1 MDLAHPICCGID
13 VHQASIT
20 ACLRR
25 VEADGKVGLTTREF
39 GTTVR
44 DLKTL
49 MAWLSDEDCPICV
62 MESTGVYWKPVYN
75 VLAVHLEV
83 VIANAY
89 EVRQRRGKKTDRV
102 DAQWLSELLAH
113 DLIRP
118 SFIPPPEIS
127 ALRDL
132 MRMRTTLV
140 ENRTQAKNRV
150 LAVLET
156 TNVKLAS
163 LLSDPFGVSG
173 RLMMTALL
181 DGNTN
186 PQEMAQLAKG
196 VLRRKIPQLEL
207 ALEGSFTEHHAL
219 LIRLNLE
226 TVDLMNQQIAQLE
239 QQVAQAVEPER
250 PLLDLLLTIP
260 GVNETTAR
268 TIIAE
273 IGTDMSRFVT
283 PGRLASWAGMCP
295 GNNESAGK
303 RRSGKTRRGNRYL
316 RRVLAQCAWASR
328 KTNTH
333 VGRTFTRLQARIGG
347 KKAAVATGH
356 KILRIVFHLLN
367 DGAEYDDGLYDRL
380 HPQEEKKRRRRA
392 VAALERLGYEVKI
405 QKTA

>member
-1 MDLAHPICCGID
+1 M
-13 VHQASIT
+13 IT
-20 ACLRR
+20 YWATTT
-25 VEADGKVGLTTREF
+25 LTLT
-39 GTTVR
+39 
-44 DLKTL
+44 
-49 MAWLSDEDCPICV
+49 
-62 MESTGVYWKPVYN
+62 
-75 VLAVHLEV
+75 
-83 VIANAY
+83 AY
-89 EVRQRRGKKTDRV
+89 EVKQRMGKKTDRA
-102 DAQWLSELLAH
+102 DAKWLAELLAH

-181 DGNTN
+181 DGNTT

-196 VLRRKIPQLEL
+196 VLRRKIPQLGL

-219 LIRLNLE
+219 MIRLNLE
-226 TVDLMNQQIAQLE
+226 TVDLMIQQIAQLE
-239 QQVAQAVEPER
+239 QQVAQAVDPVR
-250 PLLDLLLTIP
+250 SLLDLLMTIP
-260 GVNETTAR
+260 GVNETAAR

-303 RRSGKTRRGNRYL
+303 RRSGKTRRGNKYL

-392 VAALERLGYEVKI
+392 VAALERLGYEVTI

>member
-1 MDLAHPICCGID
+1 MDLAHPICCGLD
-13 VHQASIT
+13 VHQACIT
-20 ACLRR
+20 ACLRH
-25 VEADGKVGLTTREF
+25 VEVGGKVNLTTREF
-39 GTTVR
+39 GTTVSE
-44 DLKTL
+44 LKTL
-49 MAWLSDEDCPICV
+49 LAWLSDEDCPICV

-83 VIANAY
+83 LIANAY
-89 EVRQRRGKKTDRV
+89 EVKQRMGKKTDRA
-102 DAQWLSELLAH
+102 DAKWLAELLAH

-181 DGNTN
+181 DGNTT

-196 VLRRKIPQLEL
+196 VLRRKIPQLGL

-219 LIRLNLE
+219 MIRLNLE
-226 TVDLMNQQIAQLE
+226 TVDLMIQQIAQLE
-239 QQVAQAVEPER
+239 QQVAQAVDPVR
-250 PLLDLLLTIP
+250 SLLDLLMTIP
-260 GVNETTAR
+260 GVNETAAR

-303 RRSGKTRRGNRYL
+303 RRSGKTRRGNKYL

-392 VAALERLGYEVKI
+392 VAALERLGYEVTI